1 MTVLRRR
8 MLEDMQL
15 RGLSEG
21 TQYRYVLAVR
31 QLAEYCGKSPD
42 EISEEE
48 LRRFFL
54 YLKNE
59 KRVSASTLRVALS
72 GVRFF
77 YRYTLKRAW
86 PTLDLIQPSGEKKLP
101 VVLSRD
107 EVHRVLSYVRRAHHR
122 VCLST
127 IYCCGLRISE
137 GVSLQVSDIDGDRML
152 LHVRSGKAHRDR
164 YVPLPESALQM
175 LRWYWSTHRNPVWLF
190 PGRSR
195 TGDRGTSTRPVG
207 MRSTQRAF
215 VGALRESGIQKRA
228 TVHTLRHSYSTHL
241 LEAGVNLRVIQAYLG
256 HASPITTAIYT
267 HLTRKS
273 EIAAIGAINEMAGDL
288 QW

>member
-1 MTVLRRR
+1 
-8 MLEDMQL
+8 MQL
-15 RGLSEG
+15 RGLSAN
-21 TQYRYVLAVR
+21 TQDRYVRVVR
-31 QLAEYCGKSPD
+31 QLAEYCDKSPD

-59 KRVSASTLRVALS
+59 RRVSANTLRVKLS

-77 YRYTLKRAW
+77 YQNT
-86 PTLDLIQPSGEKKLP
+86 
-101 VVLSRD
+101 
-107 EVHRVLSYVRRAHHR
+107 
-122 VCLST
+122 
-127 IYCCGLRISE
+127 
-137 GVSLQVSDIDGDRML
+137 
-152 LHVRSGKAHRDR
+152 
-164 YVPLPESALQM
+164 PLPESALQM

-190 PGRSR
+190 PARSR
-195 TGDRGTSTRPVG
+195 TGDRGTSAKPVG

-256 HASPITTAIYT
+256 HSSPTTTGIYT

-273 EIAAIGAINEMAGDL
+273 QGAAVEAINQMAGDL

>member
-1 MTVLRRR
+1 MTVLRGR

-59 KRVSASTLRVALS
+59 KRVSAKTFGVTLS

-77 YRYTLKRAW
+77 YQNTLKRAW
-86 PTLDLIQPSGEKKLP
+86 PTLDLIRPPGEKKLP

-107 EVHRVLSYVRRAHHR
+107 EVRRVLSYVRRAHHR
-122 VCLST
+122 ACLST

-175 LRWYWSTHRNPVWLF
+175 LRWYWSTHRNPIWLF
-190 PGRSR
+190 PGRPHK
-195 TGDRGTSTRPVG
+195 GDRGTSTKPVG
-207 MRSTQRAF
+207 MSSTQRAF
-215 VGALRESGIQKRA
+215 AGALRETGIQKRA
-228 TVHTLRHSYSTHL
+228 TVHTLRHRYSTH
-241 LEAGVNLRVIQAYLG
+241 
-256 HASPITTAIYT
+256 
-267 HLTRKS
+267 
-273 EIAAIGAINEMAGDL
+273 
-288 QW
+288 

>member
-1 MTVLRRR
+1 

-21 TQYRYVLAVR
+21 TQDRYVRAVR
-31 QLAEYCGKSPD
+31 QLAEHCGKSPD

-54 YLKNE
+54 HLKNE
-59 KRVSASTLRVALS
+59 KRVSASTLRVKLS
-72 GVRFF
+72 GVKFF
-77 YRYTLKRAW
+77 YQYTLKRAW

-107 EVHRVLSYVRRAHHR
+107 EVRRVLSYVRRAHHR
-122 VCLST
+122 ICLSI

-137 GVSLQVSDIDGDRML
+137 GVSLQVSDIDGDRLL
-152 LHVRSGKAHRDR
+152 LHVRSSKAHRDR

-190 PGRSR
+190 PARSR
-195 TGDRGTSTRPVG
+195 TGDRGTSAKPVG

-256 HASPITTAIYT
+256 HSSPTTTGIYT

-273 EIAAIGAINEMAGDL
+273 QGAAVEAINQMAGDL